1 MTTTGPLDTPP
12 SDDIEKATAPQAV
25 KDSRNDSEGSRGNAD
40 SHQGNGSPRTGRMQA
55 FTHRFKSDF
64 ISSNFESRGIR
75 RVESCERHTLKDL
88 GFTQVALFWFSI
100 NLASMNVTLGML
112 GPVVFYL
119 SFRDASLCAVF
130 GILVGCLPVAY
141 IATFGPRS
149 GNRALVFARFVM
161 GWWPAKLIVILNII
175 VLLGYSLIDTV
186 IAGQILSAVS
196 PNGSLSVVVG
206 IIITAIITWVVTT
219 FGYKFVHHYERY
231 TWLSQL
237 IVFCILAGVA
247 GPKFNLDSP
256 TQGDTRTRIG
266 SRLSFFSLCL
276 AAAIT
281 YSGAAADFFVYYP
294 KSTPGWKLASSTLTG
309 LYASFTFALIL
320 GIGLGSG
327 AMEDSATRT
336 WTQAYG
342 TSQGALIVEAF
353 SPLGNFGKFCSVIA
367 ALGLVA
373 NLIPPTYASGVD
385 VQILGRHAAKVPR
398 AVWNTFGVIIYT
410 VCALAGRGHLAEI
423 FTNFLALM
431 GYWVSI
437 WIAIT
442 LMEHLVFR
450 RYFQSLYRLQHSPE
464 TDGGFEW
471 ASWNDRNRL
480 PIGIASLL
488 AFLVGWAGAI
498 ISMAQV
504 WYIGP
509 LAVDVGE
516 FGADMGNYVG
526 FAWAVLVYLPARY
539 LELRRFGR

>member
-1 MTTTGPLDTPP
+1 MSP
-12 SDDIEKATAPQAV
+12 SDDVEKAAAPHAV
-25 KDSRNDSEGSRGNAD
+25 KESRDDSEHSEENGDPPQGIGNP
-40 SHQGNGSPRTGRMQA
+40 QTGRFQA
-55 FTHRFKSDF
+55 FAQRFKSGF
-64 ISSNFESRGIR
+64 ISSNFEARGIK
-75 RVESCERHTLKDL
+75 RVEPSERHTLKTL
-88 GFTQVALFWFSI
+88 GYTQVTLFWFSI

-119 SFRDASLCAVF
+119 SFLDASLCAVF
-130 GILVGCLPVAY
+130 GILIGCLPVAY

-149 GNRALVFARFVM
+149 GNRALVFARYIM

-206 IIITAIITWVVTT
+206 IVITAIMTWVVTT
-219 FGYKFVHHYERY
+219 FGYKLLHHYERY

-237 IVFCILAGVA
+237 IIFCILAGVA
-247 GPKFNLDSP
+247 GPKFNLDTP
-256 TQGDTRTRIG
+256 TQGDARTRIG

-294 KSTPGWKLASSTLTG
+294 ESTPGWKVAASTLTG
-309 LYASFTFALIL
+309 LYGSFAFALIL

-327 AMEDSATRT
+327 TMGDAATST
-336 WTQAYG
+336 WTQAYE
-342 TSQGALIVEAF
+342 TSQGALIVEGF
-353 SPLGNFGKFCSVIA
+353 NPLGNFGKFCSVIA

-385 VQILGRHAAKVPR
+385 FQILGRHAAKVPR
-398 AVWNTFGVIIYT
+398 AVWNTFGVIVYT
-410 VCALAGRGHLAEI
+410 VCALAGRSHLAEI

-442 LMEHLVFR
+442 LMEHLIFR
-450 RYFQSLYRLQHSPE
+450 RWLESLYRLQHNSE
-464 TDGGFEW
+464 TDRGFEW
-471 ASWNDRNRL
+471 KSWNDRNRL

-498 ISMAQV
+498 VSMAQV

-509 LAVDVGE
+509 LAADVGE
-516 FGADMGNYVG
+516 HGADMGNYVG

-539 LELRRFGR
+539 LELRHFGR